1 MDTVLDCQV
10 LPLLSPCYVV
20 NRQSYKA
27 RIEAASNGE
36 TKKKAPA
43 AVILVQVQMIR
54 ACAVGAAQ
62 LQRIKVWLQ
71 CCKQE
76 CCS

>member
-43 AVILVQVQMIR
+43 AVILVQVQ
-54 ACAVGAAQ
+54 
-62 LQRIKVWLQ
+62 
-71 CCKQE
+71 
-76 CCS
+76 